1 MTSADQPPNPYSREE
16 PSQEESRGEHHASEG
31 GDQPVAPS
39 NDAPDPGFD
48 QPPGSPYGLRQP
60 DSPNESGQ
68 YSSPYDPGQYNSPYD
83 SGQYNSPYDSG
94 QYNSPY
100 GPRQPDS
107 PYDSGQYNSPYGA
120 RQPDSPYSAAPYP
133 GMPPNGED
141 QPYAGGPVYGE
152 SPYEGS
158 PYQANFGGSTP
169 YGMAS
174 YSAPPVQHPQATLAL
189 ILGILGLAVCPFVG
203 IAALLIGNKAR
214 KQIDAAPGQFA
225 GRGMATAGFV
235 MGIVSV
241 ALIVL
246 MVLIVI
252 LGIAGALGS

>member
-16 PSQEESRGEHHASEG
+16 PSQEEPRGEYQASQG
-31 GDQPVAPS
+31 GDQSVAPS
-39 NDAPDPGFD
+39 NDAPSDPGFD
-48 QPPGSPYGLRQP
+48 QPPGSPYGSRQP
-60 DSPNESGQ
+60 DSPYESGQ
-68 YSSPYDPGQYNSPYD
+68 YN
-83 SGQYNSPYDSG
+83 
-94 QYNSPY
+94 
-100 GPRQPDS
+100 S

-120 RQPDSPYSAAPYP
+120 RQPDSPYSTAPYP
-133 GMPPNGED
+133 GMPPNSDD

-152 SPYEGS
+152 TPYEGS
-158 PYQANFGGSTP
+158 PYQASFGGSTP

-174 YSAPPVQHPQATLAL
+174 YSTPPVQHPQATLAL

>member
-1 MTSADQPPNPYSREE
+1 MP
-16 PSQEESRGEHHASEG
+16 
-31 GDQPVAPS
+31 
-39 NDAPDPGFD
+39 
-48 QPPGSPYGLRQP
+48 
-60 DSPNESGQ
+60 
-68 YSSPYDPGQYNSPYD
+68 
-83 SGQYNSPYDSG
+83 
-94 QYNSPY
+94 
-100 GPRQPDS
+100 
-107 PYDSGQYNSPYGA
+107 PYGA
-120 RQPDSPYSAAPYP
+120 
-133 GMPPNGED
+133 E
-141 QPYAGGPVYGE
+141 QPYASGPAYGE

-158 PYQANFGGSTP
+158 PYQASFGGTTP

-241 ALIVL
+241 ALVVL

>member
-16 PSQEESRGEHHASEG
+16 PSQEEPRGEYQASQG

-39 NDAPDPGFD
+39 NDAPSDPGFD
-48 QPPGSPYGLRQP
+48 QPPGSPYGSRQP
-60 DSPNESGQ
+60 DSPYE
-68 YSSPYDPGQYNSPYD
+68 

-94 QYNSPY
+94 QYN
-100 GPRQPDS
+100 S

-133 GMPPNGED
+133 GLPPNSDD
-141 QPYAGGPVYGE
+141 QPYGGGPVYGE
-152 SPYEGS
+152 GPYEGS
-158 PYQANFGGSTP
+158 PYQASFGGSTP

>member
-1 MTSADQPPNPYSREE
+1 MTSADQPPSPYRREE
-16 PSQEESRGEHHASEG
+16 PSHEESTGEYQAPRG
-31 GDQPVAPS
+31 GDQSGAPS
-39 NDAPDPGFD
+39 NGAHFDPGFD
-48 QPPGSPYGLRQP
+48 QPPGSPFGSRQ
-60 DSPNESGQ
+60 S
-68 YSSPYDPGQYNSPYD
+68 
-83 SGQYNSPYDSG
+83 
-94 QYNSPY
+94 
-100 GPRQPDS
+100 DS
-107 PYDSGQYNSPYGA
+107 PYDSGQYNPPYGS
-120 RQPDSPYSAAPYP
+120 RQPDSPYGAAPYP
-133 GMPPNGED
+133 GMPPYGEE
-141 QPYAGGPVYGE
+141 QPYAGPVYGE

-158 PYQANFGGSTP
+158 PYQASFGGSTP

-214 KQIDAAPGQFA
+214 KQIDAAPGQFT

-252 LGIAGALGS
+252 LGVAGALGS

>member
-1 MTSADQPPNPYSREE
+1 MP
-16 PSQEESRGEHHASEG
+16 
-31 GDQPVAPS
+31 
-39 NDAPDPGFD
+39 
-48 QPPGSPYGLRQP
+48 PYG
-60 DSPNESGQ
+60 E
-68 YSSPYDPGQYNSPYD
+68 
-83 SGQYNSPYDSG
+83 
-94 QYNSPY
+94 
-100 GPRQPDS
+100 
-107 PYDSGQYNSPYGA
+107 
-120 RQPDSPYSAAPYP
+120 
-133 GMPPNGED
+133 E
-141 QPYAGGPVYGE
+141 QPYAGPVYGE

-158 PYQANFGGSTP
+158 PYQASFGASTP

-214 KQIDAAPGQFA
+214 KQIDAAPGQFS
-225 GRGMATAGFV
+225 GRGMASAGFV

-241 ALIVL
+241 ALVVL

>member
-16 PSQEESRGEHHASEG
+16 PSHEESRGEYQASEG

-39 NDAPDPGFD
+39 NDAPSDPGFD
-48 QPPGSPYGLRQP
+48 QPPGSPYGSRQP
-60 DSPNESGQ
+60 DSPYES
-68 YSSPYDPGQYNSPYD
+68 GQYNSPYD

-107 PYDSGQYNSPYGA
+107 PY
-120 RQPDSPYSAAPYP
+120 SAAPYP
-133 GMPPNGED
+133 GMPPNGD
-141 QPYAGGPVYGE
+141 DRPYGDGPVYGE

-203 IAALLIGNKAR
+203 IAALLIGNPAR
-214 KQIDAAPGQFA
+214 KQIDAAPGLFA

>member
-1 MTSADQPPNPYSREE
+1 MTSADQPPSPYRREE
-16 PSQEESRGEHHASEG
+16 PSHEESTGEYQAPRG
-31 GDQPVAPS
+31 GDQSGAPS
-39 NDAPDPGFD
+39 NGAHFDPGFD
-48 QPPGSPYGLRQP
+48 PPPGSPFGSRQP
-60 DSPNESGQ
+60 DP
-68 YSSPYDPGQYNSPYD
+68 
-83 SGQYNSPYDSG
+83 PYDSG

-100 GPRQPDS
+100 GSRQPDS
-107 PYDSGQYNSPYGA
+107 PYG
-120 RQPDSPYSAAPYP
+120 AAPYP
-133 GMPPNGED
+133 GMPPYGEE
-141 QPYAGGPVYGE
+141 QPYAGPVYGE

-158 PYQANFGGSTP
+158 PYQASFGGSTP

-203 IAALLIGNKAR
+203 VAALLIGNKAR
-214 KQIDAAPGQFA
+214 KQIDAAPGQFT

-241 ALIVL
+241 ALVVL

>member
-1 MTSADQPPNPYSREE
+1 MTSADQPPSPYRREE
-16 PSQEESRGEHHASEG
+16 PSQEESTGEYQAPRGGH
-31 GDQPVAPS
+31 QPGAPS
-39 NDAPDPGFD
+39 NGAPFDPGFD
-48 QPPGSPYGLRQP
+48 QPPGSPYG
-60 DSPNESGQ
+60 S
-68 YSSPYDPGQYNSPYD
+68 
-83 SGQYNSPYDSG
+83 
-94 QYNSPY
+94 
-100 GPRQPDS
+100 RQPDS
-107 PYDSGQYNSPYGA
+107 PYG
-120 RQPDSPYSAAPYP
+120 AAPYP
-133 GMPPNGED
+133 AMPPYGEE
-141 QPYAGGPVYGE
+141 QPYAGPVYGE

-158 PYQANFGGSTP
+158 PYQASFGASTP

-214 KQIDAAPGQFA
+214 KQINAAPGQFT

-241 ALIVL
+241 ALVVL
-246 MVLIVI
+246 MVLIGI

>member
-1 MTSADQPPNPYSREE
+1 MTSADQPPSPYRREE
-16 PSQEESRGEHHASEG
+16 PSQEESTGEYQAPRG
-31 GDQPVAPS
+31 GDQPGARSNGAPF
-39 NDAPDPGFD
+39 DPAFD
-48 QPPGSPYGLRQP
+48 QPPGSPFGSRQP
-60 DSPNESGQ
+60 DSPYNSGQ
-68 YSSPYDPGQYNSPYD
+68 YNPPYDSEQYNSPYGSRQPDPPYD
-83 SGQYNSPYDSG
+83 SGQYSSA
-94 QYNSPY
+94 Y
-100 GPRQPDS
+100 GSRQPDS
-107 PYDSGQYNSPYGA
+107 PYG
-120 RQPDSPYSAAPYP
+120 AAPYP
-133 GMPPNGED
+133 AMPPYDEE
-141 QPYAGGPVYGE
+141 QPYAGPVYGE

-158 PYQANFGGSTP
+158 PYQASFGASTP

-214 KQIDAAPGQFA
+214 KQINAAPGQFT

-241 ALIVL
+241 ALVVL

>member
-1 MTSADQPPNPYSREE
+1 MTSADQPPNPYRRED
-16 PSQEESRGEHHASEG
+16 SHEESDG
-31 GDQPVAPS
+31 APS
-39 NDAPDPGFD
+39 GPGFD
-48 QPPGSPYGLRQP
+48 QPPGSPYGSWQ
-60 DSPNESGQ
+60 SE
-68 YSSPYDPGQYNSPYD
+68 Y
-83 SGQYNSPYDSG
+83 
-94 QYNSPY
+94 PY
-100 GPRQPDS
+100 GSKQPDS
-107 PYDSGQYNSPYGA
+107 PYGSS
-120 RQPDSPYSAAPYP
+120 QPDSPYGGYP
-133 GMPPNGED
+133 NMPSYTDE

-203 IAALLIGNKAR
+203 IAALVIGNKAR

-235 MGIVSV
+235 MGIASV
-241 ALIVL
+241 AITVL
-246 MVLIVI
+246 MVLLVI
-252 LGIAGALGS
+252 LGIAGALGT

>member
-1 MTSADQPPNPYSREE
+1 MTSADQPPSPYRREE
-16 PSQEESRGEHHASEG
+16 PSHEESTGEYQAPRG
-31 GDQPVAPS
+31 GDQSGAPS
-39 NDAPDPGFD
+39 NGAHFDPGFD
-48 QPPGSPYGLRQP
+48 QPPGSPFGSRQP
-60 DSPNESGQ
+60 DP
-68 YSSPYDPGQYNSPYD
+68 
-83 SGQYNSPYDSG
+83 PYDSG

-100 GPRQPDS
+100 GSRQPDS
-107 PYDSGQYNSPYGA
+107 PYG
-120 RQPDSPYSAAPYP
+120 AAPYP
-133 GMPPNGED
+133 GMPPYGEE
-141 QPYAGGPVYGE
+141 QPYAGPVYGE

-158 PYQANFGGSTP
+158 PYQASFGASTP

-214 KQIDAAPGQFA
+214 KQINAAPGQFT

-241 ALIVL
+241 ALVVL

>member
-16 PSQEESRGEHHASEG
+16 PSQEEPRGEYQASQG

-39 NDAPDPGFD
+39 NDAPSDPGFD
-48 QPPGSPYGLRQP
+48 QPPGSPYGSRQP
-60 DSPNESGQ
+60 D
-68 YSSPYDPGQYNSPYD
+68 SPYD

-94 QYNSPY
+94 QYN
-100 GPRQPDS
+100 S

-133 GMPPNGED
+133 GLPPNSDD
-141 QPYAGGPVYGE
+141 QPYGGGPVYGE
-152 SPYEGS
+152 GPYEGS
-158 PYQANFGGSTP
+158 PYQASFGGSTP